1 MSDTPPP
8 QQQQQESNAS
18 VKGEGDQHINVKVV
32 NGEGIEVFFK
42 IKKTTNLKKLMDAY
56 CKRQGL
62 NPATVRFTFD
72 GNRISGNETA
82 EQLEMEDQDVIDAM
96 VEQTGGY

>member
-1 MSDTPPP
+1 MSDT
-8 QQQQQESNAS
+8 QENP
-18 VKGEGDQHINVKVV
+18 VKGEDKDQHINIKVV

-42 IKKTTNLKKLMDAY
+42 IKKTTNLKKLMEAY

-62 NPATVRFTFD
+62 NASTVRFTFD
-72 GNRISGNETA
+72 GNRISGSETA

-96 VEQTGGY
+96 VEQTGGF